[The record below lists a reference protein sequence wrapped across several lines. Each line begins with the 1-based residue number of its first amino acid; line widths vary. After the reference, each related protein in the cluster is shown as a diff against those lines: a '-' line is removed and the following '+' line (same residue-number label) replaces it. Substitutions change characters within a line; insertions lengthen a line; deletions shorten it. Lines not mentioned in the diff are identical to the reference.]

1 VDCRSPVDEARL
13 MLVPDRQRR
22 LLEQLRHDGSAQ
34 VEQLAAALGVS
45 ASTVRRDLTLLEAD
59 GLLVRAHGGA
69 YLPDHLEQSRPAP
82 PGNHVGDL
90 AAKERIGR
98 AAAAR
103 LTDGMTVMILAG
115 STTNTLLPHLRGR
128 SLTVVTN
135 GLDVAHAVASYPEI
149 TLVMLGGILHRDQ
162 MTLLGPMTEQNMADL
177 HVDIMFA
184 GAYGIAAD
192 VGVTGNK
199 VIQAGHHHSMLR
211 HADALVVLADASKFG
226 RRGPTLLADIDQV
239 DTFVTDAAAPAEV
252 IGALQARGAQVTTC

>member
-1 VDCRSPVDEARL
+1 
-13 MLVPDRQRR
+13 MLVPDRRR
-22 LLEQLRHDGSAQ
+22 QLLDQLRLAGSAQ
-34 VEQLAAALGVS
+34 VEQLADALDVS

-69 YLPDHLEQSRPAP
+69 YLPNYLERRPATTGVAAP
-82 PGNHVGDL
+82 APAAVH
-90 AAKERIGR
+90 AAKERIGH
-98 AAAAR
+98 AAAERIA
-103 LTDGMTVMILAG
+103 DGMTVMVLAG
-115 STTNTLLPHLRGR
+115 STTNTLLPHLQGR

-135 GLDVAHAVASYPEI
+135 GLDVAHVVAGYPEI

-177 HVDIMFA
+177 HVDVMFA

-252 IGALQARGAQVTTC
+252 INALRARGAQVTTC